1 VIEASAVGMEPVVHP
16 PLPPMLARL
25 ARALPEGGYRYEPKW
40 DGFRCLAFR
49 AGDEVD
55 LRSRNDRPLARYFP
69 EVITGLRSLPIPEV
83 VLDGELVVAADDGFD
98 FATLMARLHPAASKV
113 ASLAA
118 ATPATFV
125 VFDLLARDD
134 RDLRS
139 VPFADRRA
147 ALEDLLTVPP
157 PHVVITPITD
167 DVSTAQRWLDQYR
180 GGGIDGVV
188 AKHVNAP
195 YQPGKR
201 TMIKVKREETA
212 DCVVAG
218 FRWYG
223 ASPVV
228 GALLLGMYDGSEL
241 RHVGVAASF
250 TREDRA
256 RLVHELAPLVVSLA
270 DHPWALGFALEGG
283 RMGRLRGAAGR
294 WTPDMELDWVP
305 LRPEL
310 VCEVAYDQ
318 LDGHRFRN
326 PGRFRR
332 WRPDRDAT
340 SCRIEQLDVG
350 DGVNP
355 LSLLGPGS

>member
-1 VIEASAVGMEPVVHP
+1 MKPVVHP

-25 ARALPEGGYRYEPKW
+25 QRALPGDGYRYEPKW

-49 AGDEVD
+49 AGDDVD

-69 EVITGLRSLPIPEV
+69 EIVAGLRALPVPDV
-83 VLDGELVVAADDGFD
+83 VLDGELVVATDEGFD
-98 FATLMARLHPAASKV
+98 FAVLMARLHPAASKA

-125 VFDLLARDD
+125 VFDLLARAD

-139 VPFADRRA
+139 VAFEERRA
-147 ALEDLLTVPP
+147 ELEDLLSAPP

-167 DVSTAQRWLDQYR
+167 DVGIARRWLDQFR

-188 AKHVNAP
+188 AKHVDAL

-228 GALLLGMYDGSEL
+228 GALLLGMYDGNEL
-241 RHVGVAASF
+241 RHIGVAASF
-250 TREDRA
+250 TSEHRA
-256 RLVHELAPLVVSLA
+256 QLVRELAPFVVPLA

-283 RMGRLRGAAGR
+283 PMGRLRGAAGR
-294 WTPDMELDWVP
+294 WTPEMELDWVP

-318 LDGHRFRN
+318 LDGRRLRN

-332 WRPDRDAT
+332 WRPDRDAR
-340 SCRIEQLDVG
+340 SCRIDQLDVG
-350 DGVNP
+350 YRADPGT
-355 LSLLGPGS
+355 LLGSGS